1 MCGERSAF
9 FSDTV
14 LISIASGDLIF
25 TRLALPALQRC
36 VKKGVC
42 SSPARS

>member
-1 MCGERSAF
+1 MSGERSAF

-25 TRLALPALQRC
+25 TRLSLAALQRC
-36 VKKGVC
+36 VEKGVR
-42 SSPARS
+42 SSPTRS